1 MSLNLLLKFGNHIS
15 SGAGAERETG
25 SADLRAEKKNTL
37 GFVKMIIML
46 HKQPIKAKNNNSV
59 AVFFIYLQEMT
70 R

>member
-1 MSLNLLLKFGNHIS
+1 MSLNLSLKFGNHIS

-25 SADLRAEKKNTL
+25 SADLRAKKNTL
-37 GFVKMIIML
+37 GFVKTLIML

-59 AVFFIYLQEMT
+59 AAFFIYLQEMT